1 FSKEAGLVKS
11 VNKVILIGNL
21 GKDPE
26 VKFTPQGTPVAKITL
41 ATNERFKGKDGQWQ
55 DRTEWHNVVLWQRL
69 AEIAGEYLKK
79 GGKVYIEGRLQ
90 TRSWDDKQSGQKKYM
105 TEIVAND
112 LVLLGGRGESGGG
125 EYAGSSRGS
134 SSSSSTSS
142 GGNNFDQSAPEPEHV
157 PAGSSPIT
165 DEDMPFKGNKLA
177 EIRQQLAEPEQWK
190 VVNEHHIVRTY
201 KFPDFKSALAFVN
214 RVGAL

>member
-1 FSKEAGLVKS
+1 MAGKS
-11 VNKVILIGNL
+11 VNKVILVGNL

-105 TEIVAND
+105 TEVVAND
-112 LVLLGGRGESGGG
+112 LVLLGGRGEGAGGGENSGSRSSSASGGG
-125 EYAGSSRGS
+125 
-134 SSSSSTSS
+134 
-142 GGNNFDQSAPEPEHV
+142 NHFDQSAPEMEHA
-157 PAGSSPIT
+157 PAGASPIT
-165 DEDMPFKGNKLA
+165 DEDIPF
-177 EIRQQLAEPEQWK
+177 
-190 VVNEHHIVRTY
+190 
-201 KFPDFKSALAFVN
+201 
-214 RVGAL
+214 